1 MPSRLPRLIRKLW
14 RSFQAL
20 IQAISALFLRSLF
33 LPIKKKAGFVL
44 PTATLVLLVVSLL
57 VGTLV
62 IRTGQEAEEAI
73 GQQAQQEIY
82 NVATPAVDRAKA
94 KIEALFNDD
103 DFPNSPPSERYL
115 NSMMLND
122 GNVAPSETEDPYT
135 LNGETRLDLD
145 EDNVDDNAW
154 QYQIDADG
162 DGNTETTV
170 RYSITMLTEEQN
182 SNTDINSTNQ
192 QKANNLVVRSGPLN
206 SQSGGSAGNCQNLN
220 ANLARFQFADGWYP
234 ITGAT
239 LRKNFQINAVVE
251 NNNEVNKAV
260 TALEVQQ
267 DRDLDAGNQ
276 WGAWFRYDLE
286 FTPGSNFDW
295 NGAMHTE
302 GSLLFNNNG
311 GNTTR
316 FRLISSPASCLYSRD
331 ASRITMADA
340 QTPLF
345 QGQLMRANTDDD
357 IFVTGNGNQVVMDI
371 FPDDP
376 SQAPTGDNRDVELPS
391 SKDSVD
397 PGSGESPSLF
407 MLDAVEL
414 ATTGNSQA
422 RNSSD
427 VSNIAVRDDDYWSSD
442 ENKIRDRIYN
452 DDARQPFV
460 DDTYRADD
468 RWGPKPKYDNR
479 DDFALDATDD
489 KGNGDPITDTQDPD
503 GKLTNT
509 PNNANALPTDPGL
522 DGYWERRA
530 FMEGMRI
537 IVGQRLELGNP
548 EGWQGSSDRL
558 YNLTPQNIDLF
569 DNTDLANTE
578 NQNTNY
584 NRAAVQS
591 AAVYHWDE
599 NRDEPV
605 ACLAM
610 TGHPGLAGSTQFD
623 TINIGGADFL
633 DINFFRGEG
642 TNGWEFPFPG
652 NFAADIDDAGS
663 TLRQTLQNLAQFAGD
678 PEGAFPPTQEN
689 GGSQVHPD
697 PELAMWG
704 NFSNLRRAIDQ
715 LDDGDDYD
723 DLSLADQTTIQTAT
737 CTLGMLAYN
746 IQVQEEIRLALQEEL
761 EDEAS
766 EVNFGEAIVQAI
778 EGPKEIY
785 SYITNDDIVNDNSQ
799 ENDILERPSG
809 EDDSHCAPSIT
820 DCIRT
825 PQQYVDDLYDASG
838 SDPSPSQLSEYF
850 SLFTQEQWFD
860 AYEEAPGGGNVD
872 RERLEEFV
880 EDLEN
885 YINLFQILR
894 DRQLGFKSGGFVLDG
909 DSGWDSDTQQPSNS
923 DYFLQDAESRVEFP
937 PQTSCDPDL
946 FEPFVVGGGVG
957 LKPKLMGIALSN
969 CEPQAELE
977 PVYPSLF
984 YLFPTTDHDHN
995 GDPTNDNDQP
1005 PLESYIAD
1013 TYIFDDS
1020 ASGTPTGVNGGV
1032 TYQEITDAD
1041 ITSLAL
1047 TPTDSS
1053 SFVLPTDG
1061 GGSNQ
1066 ITLPDGTNLFVPFL
1080 DRAISDGR
1088 EEMDVRVLDIDL
1100 DLLRS
1105 NQTTNDFWLPTGGNN
1120 REAGVVYA
1128 FREDALREDAIQRPR
1143 NESWSN
1149 CNTESLLTGI
1159 DITGGDGKALSGS
1172 ASDSCRMLPGTPQ
1185 DPPLNTD
1192 TDISAKA
1199 IDSYEDPA
1207 RRPYGFRLRNGA
1219 DVSRNNT
1226 DGTGLSFI
1234 TDQPVYIQGDFNVHG
1249 REEFTDSGS
1258 AFYERSE
1265 LDEQFATPGGETWR
1279 ATEIIADSITLL
1291 SANFDG
1297 DIADPLNNPPGP
1309 SGDIEVNSILVSALI
1324 PSLPRKYNGGIHNFP
1339 RFLENWG
1346 GTVTIRGALIQLN
1359 FSQYATGAYDKEN
1372 QDPTLPSD
1380 LSTGVNIPYYSA
1392 PTRNWGYDVGLQL
1405 TGPGPVAERFI
1416 TPSGARTETY
1426 RELSVDDDYIQN
1438 LLNAPDP
1445 NN

>member
-62 IRTGQEAEEAI
+62 VRTGQEAEEAI
-73 GQQAQQEIY
+73 REQAQQKIY

-427 VSNIAVRDDDYWSSD
+427 VSNINVRDDDWNSD
-442 ENKIRDRIYN
+442 DNKIRERIEN

-468 RWGPKPKYDNR
+468 RWGPKPQYENR
-479 DDFALDATDD
+479 DDFTLDATDSR
-489 KGNGDPITDTQDPD
+489 GNGDPITDTQDPD
-503 GKLTNT
+503 GTLTNT
-509 PNNANALPTDPGL
+509 PNDENALPTDPGL

-558 YNLTPQNIDLF
+558 YNLTPQTIDIF
-569 DNTDLANTE
+569 SGDNDE
-578 NQNTNY
+578 Y

-591 AAVYHWDE
+591 AAVYHWDV

-610 TGHPGLAGSTQFD
+610 TGHPGLAGSTDFN
-623 TINIGGADFL
+623 TINIDGTDFL
-633 DINFFRGEG
+633 DINFFQGEG

-652 NFAADIDDAGS
+652 SFSTDDIDDASS

-678 PEGAFPPTQEN
+678 PDGAFPPVQDD
-689 GGSQVHPD
+689 GSDSDAVTHPY

-715 LDDGDDYD
+715 LEDGDDYD

-746 IQVQEEIRLALQEEL
+746 VDVERRDFQDKLSEIEENVSKKQVNVGENLTKLVEEQGSAEIYDLITNEDISDDGWDENDDLMSSTDPNDSDDFVRTPTEYIEQVYGEDPSELDESEL
-761 EDEAS
+761 EQR
-766 EVNFGEAIVQAI
+766 V
-778 EGPKEIY
+778 
-785 SYITNDDIVNDNSQ
+785 
-799 ENDILERPSG
+799 
-809 EDDSHCAPSIT
+809 
-820 DCIRT
+820 
-825 PQQYVDDLYDASG
+825 
-838 SDPSPSQLSEYF
+838 SEYY
-850 SLFTQEQWFD
+850 SLFTRQHYEQAFND
-860 AYEEAPGGGNVD
+860 APGGGQGYDDVKD
-872 RERLEEFV
+872 FAEELTKA
-880 EDLEN
+880 EG
-885 YINLFQILR
+885 YSQILR
-894 DRQLGFKSGGFVLDG
+894 DRTLGFIPGLPPSDNGGN
-909 DSGWDSDTQQPSNS
+909 SGWNPTTGQTSNPDYWLEDADTG
-923 DYFLQDAESRVEFP
+923 VEFP
-937 PQTSCDPDL
+937 PTLGCDPDL
-946 FEPFVVGGGVG
+946 FDPIVGGSGNSDPSGQIPKKVG
-957 LKPKLMGIALSN
+957 LALGACKEFQQQEANPK
-969 CEPQAELE
+969 
-977 PVYPSLF
+977 YPSLY
-984 YLFPTTDHDHN
+984 YLFPVEDHDHD
-995 GDPTNDNDQP
+995 GGGTQPTS
-1005 PLESYIAD
+1005 ETYIAD
-1013 TYIFDDS
+1013 GDGYISDS
-1020 ASGTPTGVNGGV
+1020 SVNGDV
-1032 TYQEITDAD
+1032 TYQQITDAD

-1047 TPTDSS
+1047 TPPTDSS
-1053 SFVLPTDG
+1053 SFVLPTDTS
-1061 GGSNQ
+1061 GSNQ

-1265 LDEQFATPGGETWR
+1265 LNEQFATPGGETWR